1 MNRVIAQEI
10 LNGYGNPSVKVG
22 DTNLVFAR
30 QTAESLDDIEAKTDE
45 ELIDEWK
52 GLVWINEIYGQV
64 SLNDIQRINLI
75 ELEITGRD
83 SIDFEDLES
92 WYENETL
99 KFNEG
104 DFPDY

>member
-1 MNRVIAQEI
+1 MDRVIAQEI

-22 DTNLVFAR
+22 DTNQVFAR

-64 SLNDIQRINLI
+64 SLNDMQRINLI
-75 ELEITGRD
+75 ELEMDDRKIE
-83 SIDFEDLES
+83 SEPLKS
-92 WYENETL
+92 WYEDESA
-99 KFNEG
+99 KFDEQ
-104 DFPDY
+104 DFSDC

>member
-1 MNRVIAQEI
+1 MDRVIAQEI

-64 SLNDIQRINLI
+64 SLNDMQRINLI
-75 ELEITGRD
+75 ELEMDDRKIE
-83 SIDFEDLES
+83 SEPLKS
-92 WYENETL
+92 WYEDESA
-99 KFNEG
+99 KFDEQ
-104 DFPDY
+104 DFSDC

>member
-1 MNRVIAQEI
+1 MDRVIAQEI

-30 QTAESLDDIEAKTDE
+30 QTAESLDDIEVKTDE

-64 SLNDIQRINLI
+64 SLNDMQRINLI
-75 ELEITGRD
+75 ELEMDDRKIE
-83 SIDFEDLES
+83 SEPLKS
-92 WYENETL
+92 WYEDESA
-99 KFNEG
+99 KFDEQ
-104 DFPDY
+104 DFSDC

>member
-30 QTAESLDDIEAKTDE
+30 QTAESLDDIEVKTDE

-64 SLNDIQRINLI
+64 SLNDMQRINLI
-75 ELEITGRD
+75 ELEMDDRKIE
-83 SIDFEDLES
+83 SEPLKS
-92 WYENETL
+92 WYEDESA
-99 KFNEG
+99 KFDEQ
-104 DFPDY
+104 DFSDC

>member
-1 MNRVIAQEI
+1 MDRVIAQQI

-64 SLNDIQRINLI
+64 SLNDMQRINLI
-75 ELEITGRD
+75 ELEMDDRKIE
-83 SIDFEDLES
+83 SEPLKS
-92 WYENETL
+92 WYEDESA
-99 KFNEG
+99 KFDEQ
-104 DFPDY
+104 DFSDC